1 MNVYRTALWKLRLLE
16 AFRNMFL
23 QFEAY
28 IGIEH
33 AEIGE
38 CMRRY
43 IGLNDAAAPILLNAQ
58 ERMEQDKRL
67 PFHKAMQ
74 DALDYYAAKNRG
86 LLEKKDADL
95 IAHTCRELGGMQRSH
110 ISEVLGRAGGLLE
123 RRITECREKD
133 VKNGKLMN
141 QLGIIIGI
149 AIVILIL

>member
-1 MNVYRTALWKLRLLE
+1 
-16 AFRNMFL
+16 MFL

-38 CMRRY
+38 CLRRY
-43 IGLNDAAAPILLNAQ
+43 ISLNDSAAPILQDAQ
-58 ERMEQDKRL
+58 ERMERDKRT
-67 PFHKAMQ
+67 PFHRAMQ
-74 DALDYYAAKNRG
+74 EALDEYGTRNRS

-95 IAHTCRELGGMQRSH
+95 VAHTCRELGGMRRTH

-149 AIVILIL
+149 AIVILII